1 MNTSDPPKIVIVCGP
16 TGVGK
21 TAFAIELA
29 KRFGGE
35 IVGADSM
42 QIYRRMDIGTA
53 KPTAEEKAAVLHHM
67 VDIIAPDEPF
77 DAAAYGRWADAIVT
91 QLLADNKVA
100 FVVGGTGLYIKAL
113 IYGLFNGR
121 TVDDGVR
128 QTLQARLAD
137 EGAPALHAALKNR
150 DPMAA
155 ARIHPNDAYRI
166 LRAMEVVE
174 TTGRAISEFHDA
186 HHFGKARYRALYLGL
201 TLPREQLYARIDG
214 RVDAMIEA
222 GLLEEVRGLLSSGYG
237 PELKSMQSLGYRH
250 MIAYIQGELTWDE
263 ALRTLKRDH
272 RRYAKRQLTWFKAVD
287 GMHWLAPDEIDT
299 AAERVGRFFAA
310 A

>member
-1 MNTSDPPKIVIVCGP
+1 VNTSDPPKIVIVCGP

-53 KPTAEEKAAVLHHM
+53 KPTAEEKAAVPHHM

-113 IYGLFNGR
+113 IYGLFKGR
-121 TVDDGVR
+121 TVDDRVR
-128 QTLQARLAD
+128 QTLQAQLAD
-137 EGAPALHAALKNR
+137 EGAPALYAALKDR
-150 DPMAA
+150 DPSA
-155 ARIHPNDAYRI
+155 ARIHPNDTYRI
-166 LRAMEVVE
+166 LRALEVVE
-174 TTGRAISEFHDA
+174 TTGRAISEFHEA
-186 HHFGKARYRALYLGL
+186 HHFGKARYRAFYIGL
-201 TLPREQLYARIDG
+201 TLPREQLYTRIDG
-214 RVDAMIEA
+214 RVDAMIAA

-250 MIAYIQGELTWDE
+250 MIAYIQGKLTWDE

-287 GMHWLAPDEIDT
+287 GMHWLAPGEIDA
-299 AAERVGRFFAA
+299 AAEQVGRFFAA